1 MSARNARKRDD
12 HAAPAPDAAGPA
24 APSSDDEIEILE
36 VVGINETERT
46 SDPIPE
52 MPPEPRHHAHPA
64 PDTAEMERALDEA
77 RRQKD
82 HSHDLFLRAKAE
94 LENFRKRTDRDADQ
108 RRDADAA
115 HLVGRLLPVLDN
127 LERALRAA
135 GAAEH
140 PLIGGVTLVHQ
151 QLLEILGREG
161 LAPIDTTDAAF
172 DPHHHE
178 AVEVVRDS
186 GRKAGAVLQEMQKGY
201 IFRERLIRPALV
213 RVAGGPDEDGRPDE
227 DSAPDEGGGP
237 NEEAGG

>member
-12 HAAPAPDAAGPA
+12 HAVPAPDEAGPGA
-24 APSSDDEIEILE
+24 SSPDDEIEILE

-46 SDPIPE
+46 SDPVPEIP
-52 MPPEPRHHAHPA
+52 PAPDHHAHAGPDPA
-64 PDTAEMERALDEA
+64 EIERALDEA

-82 HSHDLFLRAKAE
+82 HSHDLYLRTKAE
-94 LENFRKRTDRDADQ
+94 LENFRKRTERDADQ

-115 HLVGRLLPVLDN
+115 HLVGRLLPVIDN

-140 PLIGGVTLVHQ
+140 PLMNGVTLVHQ
-151 QLLEILGREG
+151 LLVETLGREG

-172 DPHHHE
+172 DPNRHE

-186 GRKAGAVLQEMQKGY
+186 GRPPGTILQEMQKGY
-201 IFRERLIRPALV
+201 MFRDRLIRPALV
-213 RVAGGPDEDGRPDE
+213 RVAGGPDTDGG
-227 DSAPDEGGGP
+227 S